1 MPKYE
6 ITTRYKAFDDNDQS
20 YYAGLK
26 KTERERMLKRY
37 PTATDIKQSVITDG
51 VPDML
56 SLGELRGNGQV
67 AIRTEFMYEEAQ
79 A

>member
-6 ITTRYKAFDDNDQS
+6 ITTRYKAFDDKDQS
-20 YYAGLK
+20 YYSDLK
-26 KTERERMLKRY
+26 KTERKRMLEKY
-37 PTATDIKQSVITDG
+37 PTATDINQMVITDG

-67 AIRTEFMYEEAQ
+67 AIRTEFMYEDTK
-79 A
+79 